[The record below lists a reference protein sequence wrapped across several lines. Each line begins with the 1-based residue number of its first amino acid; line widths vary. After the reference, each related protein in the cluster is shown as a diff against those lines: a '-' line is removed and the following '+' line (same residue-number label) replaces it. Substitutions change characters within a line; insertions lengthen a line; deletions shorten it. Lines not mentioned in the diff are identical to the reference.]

1 MRKVTWT
8 DEGGYKRVS
17 LVKDDDPDE
26 MAQNGIPKNP
36 PDLELLD
43 WEEIKREI
51 NNRFVDE
58 GLLSWGDVQ
67 RSHLGVGPIILGVL
81 KTRIVDLYKLKEVE

>member
-8 DEGGYKRVS
+8 DAGGYKRVS

-26 MAQNGIPKNP
+26 IAQTNGIPRNP
-36 PDLELLD
+36 PDLEKLD

-58 GLLSWGDVQ
+58 GLLCWGDVQ

-81 KTRIVDLYKLKEVE
+81 KTRIVDLYKLKEV